1 MLHQGRGHARS
12 RGGQGRG
19 PMTQACRPAR
29 FCSGDIMR
37 HVVVMAGT
45 GAIGL
50 MAVFAVDLLNLF
62 YISRLN
68 DPALTAAI
76 GFTGA
81 VGYVQIAVSIGM
93 SIGLGAV
100 TARQIG
106 AGRHDRARRIASS
119 FVLVMTAVMVALG
132 LATAIF
138 STPILHLFGAT
149 GRVAEQAGQYIRI
162 VSPALWLV
170 AAGMGCSSLLRAV
183 GDAKQSMNVTLIGAL
198 ASAMLDPLLIFWLHL
213 GLAGAAISTILS
225 RGLVAIL
232 SYLAVRRH
240 DLLAMPSTRY
250 ILHDAKLVGGVAMP
264 AILTNLAT
272 PIGGLFVTHA
282 MATFGLAAVAGQAT
296 IDRIVP
302 VAFAFVFALTGS
314 VGPIMSQNQGAG
326 QLDRVRQTLVA
337 ALKLVA
343 LCVALTWA
351 ILLPAQN
358 LVVQAFAAQG
368 TTADLIRLF
377 CTWTVGSYLFIG
389 MLFVA
394 NTAFNNLGFPLYS
407 TLFNWGRATLGT
419 IPFVW
424 IGMRFGPCGV
434 QVGQVLGSVV
444 FGTWAVLTAF
454 SVVRNLKPGRIV
466 PGLATE
472 LPGRTAKSAMAELNE
487 LDEEDQIAEDVAR
500 V

>member
-1 MLHQGRGHARS
+1 
-12 RGGQGRG
+12 
-19 PMTQACRPAR
+19 MTGRPAR
-29 FCSGDIMR
+29 FCSGAIMR

-106 AGRHDRARRIASS
+106 CGHHERARRIASS
-119 FVLVMTAVMVALG
+119 FLLVMVATTALLG
-132 LATAIF
+132 LGMLLF
-138 STPILHLFGAT
+138 SDPILHLFGAT
-149 GRVAEQAGQYIRI
+149 GRAAEQAGRYIRI
-162 VSPALWLV
+162 VSPGLWLIAV
-170 AAGMGCSSLLRAV
+170 GMGCSSLLRAV
-183 GDAKQSMNVTLIGAL
+183 GDARRSMNVTLIGAL
-198 ASAMLDPLLIFWLHL
+198 ASAALDPLLIFWLHL
-213 GLAGAAISTILS
+213 GLDGAAISTILS
-225 RGLVAIL
+225 RGFVAAL
-232 SYLAVRRH
+232 GFHAVRRH
-240 DLLAMPSTRY
+240 DMLEWPAARY
-250 ILHDAKLVGGVAMP
+250 ILPDARLVGGVATP

-314 VGPIMSQNQGAG
+314 VGPIMSQNLGAG
-326 QLDRVRQTLVA
+326 QLDRVHQTLVA
-337 ALKLVA
+337 SLKLVA
-343 LCVALTWA
+343 LCVAITWL

-358 LVVQAFAAQG
+358 LVVAGFSAQG
-368 TTADLIRLF
+368 TTAALIRLF
-377 CTWTVGSYLFIG
+377 CTWTIGGYVFIG

-424 IGMRFGPCGV
+424 VGMRFGPCGV

-444 FGTWAVLTAF
+444 VGSWAVLSAF
-454 SVVRNLKPGRIV
+454 SVVRRLKPGPV
-466 PGLATE
+466 MPGLATE
-472 LPGRTAKSAMAELNE
+472 LPARTAKGAMVELDE
-487 LDEEDQIAEDVAR
+487 LDEEQQIADNLADCPGGR
-500 V
+500 TTTPA